1 MIIDRISDCLGGF
14 TGWDTDAMTSP
25 LNLCSFYG
33 SSSPPGESCGSA
45 GYQSPWSPNSDSEKS
60 WSDQR
65 SPGCSGAQNFHADN
79 TVVRAGQTYHYQGV
93 RVRKTVKELIMQK
106 KLITGMQAQHHQ
118 ADNDCPVLTAI
129 LQKRAADPSSP
140 VPVPTKRCA
149 TSHNS
154 SLPPSYPYVDDSC
167 LFSAASCDFMCPAP
181 SIDSVRVQDSPQ
193 PTAISIQGQQ
203 PLQALMPNGTADGLY
218 PPCSVPGSLE
228 NLCISEIQA
237 QNPQLNAT
245 DRPTKPPVSFFEWQI
260 RQEEEK
266 LSGLTAEQL
275 TSRDADGDT
284 FLHIAVAQGRR
295 ALAYVLAK
303 KMAEIRMLD
312 IKEHNSQSALQ
323 VSVAAN
329 QHLIAQDLLLLGAQV
344 NTADCWGRS
353 PLHVCAEKGH
363 ALTLQAILKA
373 LQISGQQL
381 NVEAV
386 NYEGM
391 TPLHTAVMSH
401 NAVVQELG
409 QAAVPLSPQSVALAQ
424 RRKLLGE
431 CVQTLLLMGASCGTK
446 DCKSGRTALH
456 MAAEEANVELLR
468 LFLDHPQ
475 SLSFINL
482 KAYNGNTVLHVASA
496 LTGRVA
502 QVDAVRLLMRRGADP
517 SAKNLE
523 NEQPA
528 QLVPEGDLGDQVRRI
543 LKGRGAQARP
553 LC

>member
-65 SPGCSGAQNFHADN
+65 SPGL
-79 TVVRAGQTYHYQGV
+79 VRAGQTYHYQGV

-106 KLITGMQAQHHQ
+106 KLITGMQ
-118 ADNDCPVLTAI
+118 VE
-129 LQKRAADPSSP
+129 RSP
-140 VPVPTKRCA
+140 G
-149 TSHNS
+149 S
-154 SLPPSYPYVDDSC
+154 SLARLLFKADLLIFFASTFPPSYPYVDDSC

-266 LSGLTAEQL
+266 LSV
-275 TSRDADGDT
+275 
-284 FLHIAVAQGRR
+284 LHS
-295 ALAYVLAK
+295 

>member
-1 MIIDRISDCLGGF
+1 METQDYFIYVS
-14 TGWDTDAMTSP
+14 T
-25 LNLCSFYG
+25 
-33 SSSPPGESCGSA
+33 
-45 GYQSPWSPNSDSEKS
+45 
-60 WSDQR
+60 
-65 SPGCSGAQNFHADN
+65 ADN

-106 KLITGMQAQHHQ
+106 KLITGMQ
-118 ADNDCPVLTAI
+118 VE
-129 LQKRAADPSSP
+129 RSP
-140 VPVPTKRCA
+140 G
-149 TSHNS
+149 S
-154 SLPPSYPYVDDSC
+154 SLARLLFKADLLIFFASTFPPSYPYVDDSC

-363 ALTLQAILKA
+363 ALTLQGGFSSTLTP
-373 LQISGQQL
+373 
-381 NVEAV
+381 
-386 NYEGM
+386 GM